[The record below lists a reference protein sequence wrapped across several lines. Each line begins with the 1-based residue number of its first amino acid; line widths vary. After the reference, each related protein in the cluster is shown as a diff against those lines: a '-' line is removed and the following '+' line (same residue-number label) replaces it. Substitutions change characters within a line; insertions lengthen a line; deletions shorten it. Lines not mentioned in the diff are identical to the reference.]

1 MKEKKSNKETKAMT
15 KKKEKKATPSKFIE
29 IIKKKWLVDTS
40 KTFLLMA
47 IIVAIFIGI
56 NVLMQN
62 WNPTPIDF
70 SQEKL
75 YTITYSKNSG
85 EFVLEEYQK
94 IKICRLTQDEEQ
106 ISE

>member
-15 KKKEKKATPSKFIE
+15 KNKEKKATPSKFIE

-75 YTITYSKNSG
+75 YTLTDESK
-85 EFVLEEYQK
+85 EKV
-94 IKICRLTQDEEQ
+94 
-106 ISE
+106 